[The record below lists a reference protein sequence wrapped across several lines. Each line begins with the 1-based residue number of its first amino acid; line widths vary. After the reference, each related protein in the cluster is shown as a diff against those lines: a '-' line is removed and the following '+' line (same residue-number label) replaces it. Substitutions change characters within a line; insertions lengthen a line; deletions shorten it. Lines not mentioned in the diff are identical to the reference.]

1 MLLAPTMHDIS
12 PSNGIAVVIPSLNPD
27 DALLAYVKALRAKGD
42 WPIVLVDDGSNAE
55 HVSVFGKC
63 VAAAPDVTL
72 LRHATN
78 LGKGRALKT
87 AFAHLLAAQPELL
100 GCVTCDSDGQH
111 LPEDVFRCAGALMSN
126 PDALVLGCR
135 TFGLS
140 RVPFRS
146 RFGNTFIRAF
156 FTLATG
162 RRFLDTQTG
171 LRAIPADFMRELLD
185 VRGERFDYETR
196 MLLALDRRPLIQ
208 LPIET
213 VYLEGN
219 KSSHFKPLRDS
230 MHILSIV
237 LGHIM
242 MRLGRFVAASLSSCA
257 LDIVLFKIFHS
268 FVFQDFRI
276 GRLALSVGLARVVS
290 ATFNY
295 LANLHF
301 VFGGEKRRRSFAKYV
316 LLAACIMAASYL
328 LTAAALDLSQFARA
342 HVVLAKAA
350 VDVFLFLASFAV
362 QRLFIFAR

>member
-1 MLLAPTMHDIS
+1 MRILNHSNDIA
-12 PSNGIAVVIPSLNPD
+12 IVIPSLNPD
-27 DALLAYVKALRAKGD
+27 GNLLAYVKALRAKAD
-42 WPIVLVDDGSNAE
+42 WPVVLVDDGSDAA
-55 HVSVFGKC
+55 HAPVFGQC
-63 VAAAPDVTL
+63 EAAVSGVEL
-72 LRHATN
+72 LRHGTN
-78 LGKGRALKT
+78 KGKGRALKT
-87 AFAHLLAAQPELL
+87 AFAHLLAKHPGII

-111 LPEDVFRCAGALMSN
+111 LPDDVFRCADALRAN

-140 RVPFRS
+140 HVPFRS
-146 RFGNTFIRAF
+146 RFGNTFVRAF

-162 RRFLDTQTG
+162 RRFIDTQTG

-185 VRGERFDYETR
+185 VCGERFDYESR
-196 MLLALDRRPLIQ
+196 MLLALGRRPMIQ

-219 KSSHFKPLRDS
+219 RSSHFKPLRDS
-230 MHILSIV
+230 LHILSIV
-237 LGHIM
+237 IGHILA
-242 MRLGRFVAASLSSCA
+242 RLGRFVAASLSSCA
-257 LDIVLFKIFHS
+257 LDIALFKILHS
-268 FVFQDFRI
+268 FVFADFRI

-301 VFGGEKRRRSFAKYV
+301 VFGGERRRLSFAKYA
-316 LLAACIMAASYL
+316 LLAVCIMAASYL
-328 LTAAALDLSQFARA
+328 LTAAVIDLSSFARS
-342 HVVLAKAA
+342 HVVIAKAA